1 MRLIRLLIAL
11 LCLAAGVAIGALN
24 AQPVTLDLGMT
35 TLHATLGV
43 CVLLALL
50 MGVLIGGLVL
60 TASVVLPLRQR
71 LHRMAAPA
79 RDVPPALPV
88 LPPTDH

>member
-11 LCLAAGVAIGALN
+11 LCLAVGLAVGALN
-24 AQPVTLDLGMT
+24 HQPVVIDLGFN

-43 CVLLALL
+43 SLLVALL
-50 MGVLIGGLVL
+50 LGALIGGLAV

-71 LHRMAAPA
+71 LRRAGTATTA
-79 RDVPPALPV
+79 GSTIRDGN
-88 LPPTDH
+88 

>member
-11 LCLAAGVAIGALN
+11 LCLAVGLAVGALHH
-24 AQPVTLDLGMT
+24 QPVVIDLGFN

-43 CVLLALL
+43 SLLVALL
-50 MGVLIGGLVL
+50 VGALIGGLAV

-71 LHRMAAPA
+71 LRRAGTATTA
-79 RDVPPALPV
+79 VSTIRDGN
-88 LPPTDH
+88 

>member
-11 LCLAAGVAIGALN
+11 LFLAVGLAIGALN
-24 AQPVTLDLGMT
+24 AQPVLLDLGMT

-43 CVLLALL
+43 SVLLALL
-50 MGVLIGGLVL
+50 LGFMIGALVL

-71 LHRMAAPA
+71 LRRASQTP
-79 RDVPPALPV
+79 RNLPSS
-88 LPPTDH
+88 PGEG

>member
-11 LCLAAGVAIGALN
+11 LCLAVGLAIGALN
-24 AQPVTLDLGMT
+24 AQPVALDLGMT

-50 MGVLIGGLVL
+50 LGVVIGGVVL

-71 LHRMAAPA
+71 LSRAMLPERNAPA
-79 RDVPPALPV
+79 LLSPEER
-88 LPPTDH
+88 

>member
-24 AQPVTLDLGMT
+24 AQPVALDLGMA

-43 CVLLALL
+43 CILVALL
-50 MGVLIGGLVL
+50 LGVLIGGLVL
-60 TASVVLPLRQR
+60 AISAVLPLRQR
-71 LHRMAAPA
+71 LQRAELPSHNARTAPSPM
-79 RDVPPALPV
+79 D
-88 LPPTDH
+88 D